1 MSKEMDLACEQ
12 SQLLLDKQIKAVTGR
27 YVGVSAFEG
36 EDCGRE
42 IPEKR
47 RIAVMGCI
55 RCADCQTVHEL
66 KSKHYRSV

>member
-27 YVGVSAFEG
+27 CVGVSAFEC

-55 RCADCQTVHEL
+55 RCADCQTVYEL